1 MSGGEEEIAQ
11 DMAGGYLWADLGT
24 RREVLLEGVCMCVCG
39 VRLCTVVWRGVCG
52 HGDSESG
59 FV

>member
-1 MSGGEEEIAQ
+1 MDRVGKGRAQ
-11 DMAGGYLWADLGT
+11 DMVGGYLRADICGG
-24 RREVLLEGVCMCVCG
+24 RQVSLEGVCVCG

-52 HGDSESG
+52 HDDSESG